1 MMVKVNLRI
10 LLFFCFSGAWSQLP
24 IKEKTLN
31 VMDFKIVDDDT
42 LKVHWYAAESQDKK
56 STGAIAFFFG
66 GGWRGGNYAHFQRQA
81 LYFSQRGLTTF
92 LFEYRIES
100 LHNTSPV
107 ECIKDARSALRF
119 LKKNHSIFNIDP
131 QKIIASGGS
140 AGGHIAA
147 ATATLHSINESTDDL
162 SIDPTPA
169 AMVLFNPVFDNGPN
183 GYHGSGVNA
192 WIEEDFQCHCTA
204 YKIPNAKWTSLF
216 KAGYKEL
223 SPYHNITSQTP
234 PILVMFGSEDSLV
247 PVETAE
253 RFQKQMK
260 DFNNICQLIIYDGAK
275 HGFFNGVRTTVTEDN
290 AIKAKDFFD
299 TLQASDDFLVDLN
312 FLERNVNVKDYF
324 H

>member
-1 MMVKVNLRI
+1 MIKIKLS
-10 LLFFCFSGAWSQLP
+10 LLFFLCFSLGWSQLP
-24 IKEKTLN
+24 VKEKTLK
-31 VMDFKIVDDDT
+31 VMDFKIVEGDT
-42 LKVHWYAAESQDKK
+42 LKVHWYAAESQNNK

-66 GGWRGGNYAHFQRQA
+66 GGWRGGSYTHFQRQA
-81 LYFSQRGLTTF
+81 SYFSQRGLTTF
-92 LFEYRIES
+92 LFEYRVDS
-100 LHNTSPV
+100 QHNASPV

-119 LKKNHSIFNIDP
+119 LKQNHSIFNIDP

-147 ATATLHSINESTDDL
+147 ATATLHSVNELTDDI

-183 GYHGSGVNA
+183 GYHGSGVKD
-192 WIEEDFQCHCTA
+192 WIEKDFQCHCTA
-204 YKIPNAKWTSLF
+204 YKIPNGKWASLF
-216 KAGYKEL
+216 KTGYKEL

-234 PILVMFGSEDSLV
+234 PTLVLFGSEDNLV
-247 PVETAE
+247 PMETAK

-260 DFNNICQLIIYDGAK
+260 DLNNICQLIIYDGAK

-290 AIKAKDFFD
+290 TIKAKDFFD
-299 TLQASDDFLVDLN
+299 TLQASDDFLVGLN
-312 FLERNVNVKDYF
+312 FLEKTANVRDYF